1 MDILGCVVVLF
12 SGVGLL
18 VLHRCIIYLGGSYH
32 KKNRKQTV
40 LLCGKPLRSM
50 IRKGDSTM
58 KHKFN
63 KILTLALAAAL
74 TVGAVCATPV
84 TARAAEGDD
93 DFREIIDSVWG
104 PSGKD
109 KYGEVEDSGYR
120 NGGQTVTAEE
130 MEQIRQKEMLEKADS
145 TSTPDPEPSTPAQDS
160 GSSDNGSGSSNESYT
175 PADSGSNDSG
185 SSDTGSAPANTTATP
200 SQSTPAQP
208 NAPAGAPASTPVVNV
223 TDAAGNTTAV
233 KVTATAPVTD
243 EAFLAAFPGAT
254 FVLAPNGF
262 TTIAVTDAQTKAFQ
276 VYYMGQLA
284 DAFYIADAKNNFVTI
299 SAFQFVTEA
308 TGKTYV
314 DVTIDKKVKKPVV
327 AASAEQKAAFA
338 RLFGIDGVKVN
349 GELLEEFVGDP
360 ALAN

>member
-1 MDILGCVVVLF
+1 
-12 SGVGLL
+12 
-18 VLHRCIIYLGGSYH
+18 
-32 KKNRKQTV
+32 
-40 LLCGKPLRSM
+40 
-50 IRKGDSTM
+50 M

-109 KYGEVEDSGYR
+109 KYGEVEETDYENGGRTVDEIDWSTPTKSDSSSSDSG
-120 NGGQTVTAEE
+120 
-130 MEQIRQKEMLEKADS
+130 S

-185 SSDTGSAPANTTATP
+185 SSDSGSAPANTTATP

-338 RLFGIDGVKVN
+338 RLFGIDGVMIN
-349 GELLEEFVGDP
+349 GVMAEEFVGDP